1 MQLPNFVRPA
11 LNPVLSYDDSAQLTA
26 EGFTASADT
35 ERPQYTGRYFAI
47 LKEKPTPQSLNQ
59 LFQNNM
65 GLKMASTSDF
75 NDTVTEADRI
85 GVDALYYE
93 RLGVVLFD
101 DQPGQSRLLAEAT
114 SQIVL
119 QPERIFYAPDAP
131 MELAAASAAW
141 GISAIK
147 ADVSA
152 YSGRGIRVAVLD
164 SGFNAA
170 HTDFGSRQIISKS
183 FVPNDNTTQDQR
195 GHGTHCIGTACGG
208 QDGQHLRYGIAG
220 ASEIY
225 VGKVFTHQGS
235 TAGSW
240 ILDAIEWAVANQCRV
255 VSMSFGAS
263 VLPNQ
268 GIDRVY
274 ELAARDALQRN
285 CILVAAAGNNSSRS
299 IGVVAP
305 VNSPANCPSIVAVGA
320 VDAHDEVADFS
331 CSSINNNQTV
341 DIVGPGVGVYSSW
354 VNTPAYP
361 SYRTISGTSMATPH
375 VAGALALLWEKY
387 PNYTAP
393 DIVAELMKLARP
405 LNSSASDVG
414 VGLVQAP

>member
-1 MQLPNFVRPA
+1 MQLPNFA
-11 LNPVLSYDDSAQLTA
+11 HPVLSYGNATQMTADRTIAQV
-26 EGFTASADT
+26 DT

-59 LFQNNM
+59 LFQRNM
-65 GLKMASTSDF
+65 GLRLASTGDF
-75 NDTVTEADRI
+75 GEVVTEADRA

-93 RLGVVLFD
+93 RLGVVLLD

-119 QPERIFYAPDAP
+119 QPERIFYAPAEP
-131 MELAAASAAW
+131 RLLAATSPAW
-141 GISAIK
+141 GVQAIK

-152 YSGRGIRVAVLD
+152 YSGKGVRVAVLD
-164 SGFNAA
+164 SGFNSVHA
-170 HTDFGSRQIISKS
+170 DFNTRHIISKS
-183 FVPNDNTTQDQR
+183 FVPDEGTTQDQR

-208 QDGQHLRYGIAG
+208 YDGQGTRYGIAG

-225 VGKVFTHQGS
+225 VGKVFTHAGS

-255 VSMSFGAS
+255 VSMSFGAP
-263 VLPNQ
+263 VLPDQ

-274 ELAARDALQRN
+274 ELAARDALQRG
-285 CILVAAAGNNSSRS
+285 CILVAAAGNDSSRS
-299 IGVVAP
+299 IDVIAP

-331 CSSINNNQTV
+331 CRSLNPNQTI
-341 DIVGPGVGVYSSW
+341 DIAGPGVGVYSSW
-354 VNTPAYP
+354 LTTPLALP
-361 SYRTISGTSMATPH
+361 YRIISGTSMATPH
-375 VAGALALLWEKY
+375 VAGALALLWEKH

-393 DIVAELMKLARP
+393 DIVAELRKLARP
-405 LNSSASDVG
+405 LSSPASDVG